1 MWYGRRLTRKRT
13 DLFEYLCESG
23 ARGPMVDSHWVA
35 MARAVHITLLGQ
47 NPHVLKFWIKVMF

>member
-47 NPHVLKFWIKVMF
+47 IHMF